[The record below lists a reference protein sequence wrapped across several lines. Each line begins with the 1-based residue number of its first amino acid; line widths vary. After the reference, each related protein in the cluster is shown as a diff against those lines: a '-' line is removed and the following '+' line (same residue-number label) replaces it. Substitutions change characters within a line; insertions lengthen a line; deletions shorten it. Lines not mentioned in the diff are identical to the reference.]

1 MTTAATGCLGTVK
14 WFSNKKGFG
23 FIAPTSDNTP
33 TSEEIFVHQTG
44 IVTDGQFRTLQEN
57 GEVKFDVEKEE
68 ETGKLKAVN
77 VTNVDGT
84 PIVPPP
90 RQPRRPRNKA
100 EEGGDETTAPT
111 QEDGEA
117 PKTSSRRNK
126 GKSSRNNNNKTS
138 DDTKSTPRDPPFHA
152 KLSPRRPRNKAE
164 EGGEETTPVEEDG
177 EAPKNSSRR
186 NNNKGKSSRN
196 NNNKTSDDTKSTPRD
211 PPFHAKLSEELKGQ
225 IESQTG
231 LALTPHKTTVD
242 VALDDHTRIKLGQ
255 GGYAGICLASPAM
268 IGEGH
273 YECTELGVVRFSWA
287 RSIKFLEE
295 TQEWTVADAA
305 DLLNTFS
312 LMDDSVGP
320 VQADETAAKLWGGEK
335 PDPKE
340 AFEANGFQMRRVVLT
355 RPPNNRYG
363 RGGGGGRGRN
373 NNNKKEGEAPP
384 VEGAL

>member
-100 EEGGDETTAPT
+100 EEGG
-111 QEDGEA
+111 
-117 PKTSSRRNK
+117 
-126 GKSSRNNNNKTS
+126 
-138 DDTKSTPRDPPFHA
+138 
-152 KLSPRRPRNKAE
+152 
-164 EGGEETTPVEEDG
+164 EETTPVEEDG

-211 PPFHAKLSEELKGQ
+211 PPFHAKLSDELKGQ
-225 IESQTG
+225 IESQTS

-242 VALDDHTRIKLGQ
+242 VALGDHTRIKLGQ

-363 RGGGGGRGRN
+363 RGGGGRGRN